1 MVNKGRGL
9 FNKVLFLFV
18 REVQPNGQVLV
29 PLVPSSC
36 CRVTSPDCGHLAWLQ
51 SNRSWTGLRPVD
63 PSLLYTAGCAPAI
76 ARIFAIDLMLCR
88 LLVLAVAALQVDN
101 NCISRSCNILLGD
114 DFLSIFPF
122 VSMLYLKRFLSS
134 TRFW

>member
-1 MVNKGRGL
+1 MGL

-88 LLVLAVAALQVDN
+88 LLVLAVATLQVDN
-101 NCISRSCNILLGD
+101 N
-114 DFLSIFPF
+114 
-122 VSMLYLKRFLSS
+122 
-134 TRFW
+134 